1 MSWHTLARKHKK
13 YGIEDEVEP
22 LTVPGEPDYMGS
34 FSTLASSRQQLN
46 LKVGLLYWL
55 SSNTLLVCASY
66 PNNGIVHKYMHMCIY
81 ITQRSFL
88 HTHSFSTEHCSLQ
101 HEEARYEERRE
112 SEDDQESD
120 INVRPV
126 VGLAMKRVPSVE
138 QSLEGEDSQLDD
150 LMFML
155 KTQNYPHDEEAQPP
169 FPESPQK
176 LSASEHMELR
186 RISIADTHL

>member
-1 MSWHTLARKHKK
+1 
-13 YGIEDEVEP
+13 
-22 LTVPGEPDYMGS
+22 MGS

-81 ITQRSFL
+81 ITQRSPL

-101 HEEARYEERRE
+101 HEEAHHEERRE

-155 KTQNYPHDEEAQPP
+155 KTQNYPHDEEPQPL

-176 LSASEHMELR
+176 PSASEHMELR